1 MIELLSYGFVKNAL
15 IASFFISIIAGI
27 IGSIIVSNKTVFLA
41 GGVAHSAFG
50 GVGVALYFGFNATLG
65 ATLAGVIMALL
76 MMYATTKYKNRI
88 DTFIAASWA
97 FGMAIGV
104 ILIDLTPGYG
114 SDITSYLFGSIIAV
128 APLDIVSIGV
138 FDIVLLV
145 FVIVYYREILSIF
158 YDSEFCKL
166 KHINVKLFTTIIF
179 ILVSVGVVMSMS
191 IAGLIL
197 VLSILS
203 IPAYIAAMFVASL
216 RAQMFVAWACSL
228 AFMWIGF
235 GFSYA
240 YDLSIGACIVIV
252 SALAMAIAILLKNL
266 PYGFK
271 KLQKEKNV

>member
-138 FDIVLLV
+138 FDIILLV

-252 SALAMAIAILLKNL
+252 STLAMAIAILLKNL

-271 KLQKEKNV
+271 NLQKEKNV

>member
-128 APLDIVSIGV
+128 APLDIISIGV

-271 KLQKEKNV
+271 NLQKEKNV

>member
-271 KLQKEKNV
+271 NLQKEKNV

>member
-1 MIELLSYGFVKNAL
+1 MIELLSYGFIKNAL

-50 GVGVALYFGFNATLG
+50 GVGVALYFGFNATFG

-76 MMYATTKYKNRI
+76 MMYAVTKYKNRI

-128 APLDIVSIGV
+128 APLDIISIGV

-216 RAQMFVAWACSL
+216 RAQMFLAWACSL

-235 GFSYA
+235 GFSYT

-252 SALAMAIAILLKNL
+252 SALAMALAILFKNL
-266 PYGFK
+266 PYNFK
-271 KLQKEKNV
+271 NLRKGKNA